1 MIALGVTVVDV
12 IDTDVIAAVFIYV
25 TAVDVFGFYAQ
36 PRPPGTL

>member
-12 IDTDVIAAVFIYV
+12 IDIDVRAIYV
-25 TAVDVFGFYAQ
+25 TAVDVIGVDVQ